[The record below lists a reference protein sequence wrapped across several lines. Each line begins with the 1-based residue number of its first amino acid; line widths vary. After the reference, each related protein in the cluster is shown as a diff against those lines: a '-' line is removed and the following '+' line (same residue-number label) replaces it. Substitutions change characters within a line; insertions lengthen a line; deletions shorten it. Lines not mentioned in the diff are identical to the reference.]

1 MALKIFIK
9 YFDKNMP
16 KLERIEQR
24 DWIDLRSREAFTYK
38 AGDFIKVPLE
48 VAMELPKGYE
58 AHIVP
63 RSSTFKNFGLIM
75 VNSPG
80 IVDESYKGD
89 NDEWFAPFLAFRDG
103 KNRKIRPYC
112 AVSYCRKNAARNIR
126 RERTPREQGQMR
138 GKLNRYKIKRRGADG
153 KRNFTKNS

>member
-1 MALKIFIK
+1 MALKIFVK

-16 KLERIEQR
+16 KLEKLEQG
-24 DWIDLRSREAFTYK
+24 DWIDLRSREAFSYK
-38 AGDFIKVPLE
+38 AGDFIKVPLG
-48 VAMELPKGYE
+48 VAMELPEGYE
-58 AHIVP
+58 AHIAP

-103 KNRKIRPYC
+103 KIEKYDRIVQFRIVKKMPPVIFEEKERLGNRD
-112 AVSYCRKNAARNIR
+112 
-126 RERTPREQGQMR
+126 R
-138 GKLNRYKIKRRGADG
+138 GGEGSTGVK
-153 KRNFTKNS
+153 